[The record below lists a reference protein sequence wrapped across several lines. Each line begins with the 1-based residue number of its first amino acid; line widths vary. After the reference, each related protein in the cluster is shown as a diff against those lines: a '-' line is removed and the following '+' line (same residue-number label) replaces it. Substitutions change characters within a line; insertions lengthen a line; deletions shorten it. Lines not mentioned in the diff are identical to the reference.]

1 MYCYKCG
8 VKLSD
13 SLKKCP
19 LCHTK
24 MPYHKLGNDI
34 SAYSDK
40 IDDLGKHIDFRY
52 VARLI
57 LLTLCLFGIVTFIC
71 NICING
77 TVTWSIYVLSSI
89 IYLGSQ
95 VSFLYFKNKMVAA
108 IVNLLG
114 LEYLL
119 FTIAYMTSGLQWYLY
134 LVMPNI
140 FIIWLLIVLCFFF
153 FRKKKRRLTR
163 GIATILLVISIILV
177 VTEILVDLYKYQMVS
192 LKWSLYASLP
202 ILIVSL
208 IIFVISFNRRLIE
221 EVKKRIF
228 I

>member
-8 VKLSD
+8 VKISD
-13 SLKKCP
+13 SERKCP

-24 MPYHKLGNDI
+24 MPYHKLSSDKP
-34 SAYSDK
+34 SYSEK
-40 IDDLGKHIDFRY
+40 IDDIGRHIDFRY
-52 VARLI
+52 LARLT
-57 LLTLCLFGIVTFIC
+57 LLVLCLFGIITFLC
-71 NICING
+71 NFFING
-77 TVTWSIYVLSSI
+77 QITWSIYVLSSI
-89 IYLGSQ
+89 VYLASQ
-95 VSFLYFKNKMVAA
+95 VSFLYFKKKIIPA
-108 IVNLLG
+108 ILNLLG

-119 FTIAYMTSGLQWYLY
+119 FTIAYMTNGLHWYLY

-140 FIIWLLIVLCFFF
+140 FIIWLLGVLCVYF

-163 GIATILLVISIILV
+163 GIAVILLLISIILIA
-177 VTEILVDLYKYQMVS
+177 TEILVDLFRNNVIS

-208 IIFVISFNRRLIE
+208 IVFMISFNRRLIE
-221 EVKKRIF
+221 EVKRRIF

>member
-13 SLKKCP
+13 SLIKCP
-19 LCHTK
+19 LCHSK
-24 MPYHKLGNDI
+24 LPYHKLGNEKL
-34 SAYSDK
+34 AYSTNIEEIK
-40 IDDLGKHIDFRY
+40 KHIDFRY
-52 VARLI
+52 IARLI
-57 LLTLCLFGIVTFIC
+57 LLVLCFLGIITFLC
-71 NICING
+71 NFIING
-77 TVTWSIYVLSSI
+77 QVTWSIYVLSSI
-89 IYLGSQ
+89 VYLASQ
-95 VSFLYFKNKMVAA
+95 VSFFYFKNKLVAA
-108 IVNLLG
+108 IINLFG

-119 FTIAYMTSGLQWYLY
+119 FTIAYMTNGLNWYLY

-140 FIIWLLIVLCFFF
+140 FIVWLLIVLCIYFFS
-153 FRKKKRRLTR
+153 KKKRRLTR
-163 GIATILLVISIILV
+163 GTAVILLLLSIILV
-177 VTEILVDLYKYQMVS
+177 VTEVLIDLYKYQVIN

-221 EVKKRIF
+221 EIKRRIF

>member
-13 SLKKCP
+13 SLIKCP
-19 LCHTK
+19 LCHSK
-24 MPYHKLGNDI
+24 LPYHKLGNEKL
-34 SAYSDK
+34 AYSTNIEEIK
-40 IDDLGKHIDFRY
+40 KHIDFRY
-52 VARLI
+52 IARLI
-57 LLTLCLFGIVTFIC
+57 LLVLCFLGIITFLC
-71 NICING
+71 NFIING
-77 TVTWSIYVLSSI
+77 QVTWSIYVLSSI
-89 IYLGSQ
+89 VYLASQ
-95 VSFLYFKNKMVAA
+95 VSFFYFKNKLVAA
-108 IVNLLG
+108 TINLLG

-119 FTIAYMTSGLQWYLY
+119 FTIAYMTNGLNWYLY

-140 FIIWLLIVLCFFF
+140 FIVWLLIVLCIYFFS
-153 FRKKKRRLTR
+153 KKKRRLTR
-163 GIATILLVISIILV
+163 GTAVILLLLSIILV
-177 VTEILVDLYKYQMVS
+177 VTEVLIDLYKYQVIN

-221 EVKKRIF
+221 EIKRRIF

>member
-8 VKLSD
+8 VKISD
-13 SLKKCP
+13 AERKCP

-24 MPYHKLGNDI
+24 MPYHKLGNDKP
-34 SAYSDK
+34 SYSNK
-40 IDDLGKHIDFRY
+40 IDDIGRHIDFHY
-52 VARLI
+52 LARLI
-57 LLTLCLFGIVTFIC
+57 LLILCFLGIITFLC
-71 NICING
+71 NYFING
-77 TVTWSIYVLSSI
+77 KITWSIYVLSSI
-89 IYLGSQ
+89 VYLSTQ
-95 VSFLYFKNKMVAA
+95 VSFLYFKNKFVPA
-108 IVNLLG
+108 ILNLFG
-114 LEYLL
+114 IEYLL
-119 FTIAYMTSGLQWYLY
+119 FTIAYMTNGMNWYLY

-140 FIIWLLIVLCFFF
+140 FIIWLLIVLCIFF

-163 GIATILLVISIILV
+163 GTAVILLVISIILV
-177 VTEILVDLYKYQMVS
+177 VTEILVDLFRNNAVN

-221 EVKKRIF
+221 EVKRRIF

>member
-13 SLKKCP
+13 AERKCP
-19 LCHTK
+19 LCKTK
-24 MPYHKLGNDI
+24 MPYHNLGNDKL
-34 SAYSDK
+34 AYSDK
-40 IDDLGKHIDFRY
+40 IDDINKHINFRY
-52 VARLI
+52 LSRLI
-57 LLTLCLFGIVTFIC
+57 LVILCFLGIITFLC
-71 NICING
+71 NYFING
-77 TVTWSIYVLSSI
+77 KITWSIYVLSSI
-89 IYLGSQ
+89 VYLASQ
-95 VSFLYFKNKMVAA
+95 VSFLYFKNKFVAA
-108 IVNLLG
+108 IINLLG

-119 FTIAYMTSGLQWYLY
+119 FTIAYMTNGFNWYLY

-140 FIIWLLIVLCFFF
+140 FIIWLLIVLCIFF

-163 GIATILLVISIILV
+163 GTAVILLLLSIILV
-177 VTEILVDLYKYQMVS
+177 VTEILIDLYKFKVINLQ
-192 LKWSLYASLP
+192 WSLYASLP

-208 IIFVISFNRRLIE
+208 IVFVISFNRRLIE

>member
-13 SLKKCP
+13 SERKCP
-19 LCHTK
+19 LCKTK
-24 MPYHKLGNDI
+24 MPYHKLGNEKP
-34 SAYSDK
+34 SYSDK
-40 IDDLGKHIDFRY
+40 IDDIGKHINFRY
-52 VARLI
+52 IARL
-57 LLTLCLFGIVTFIC
+57 LLLVLCLFGIITFLC
-71 NICING
+71 NYFING
-77 TVTWSIYVLSSI
+77 TITWSIYVLSSI
-89 IYLGSQ
+89 VYLSTQ
-95 VSFLYFKNKMVAA
+95 VSFLYFKNKIIPA
-108 IVNLLG
+108 IINLLG

-119 FTIAYMTSGLQWYLY
+119 FTIAYMTNGLSWYLY
-134 LVMPNI
+134 LVMPNV
-140 FIIWLLIVLCFFF
+140 FIIWLLIVLCIYF

-163 GIATILLVISIILV
+163 GIAVILLLISIILV
-177 VTEILVDLYKYQMVS
+177 VTEILVDLYKTNVIN

-208 IIFVISFNRRLIE
+208 IVFVISFNRRLIE